1 MGKNCPS
8 PNESDI
14 TLNLALSEPEI
25 KGKARV
31 GEGKP
36 VAKREASGLS
46 A

>member
-1 MGKNCPS
+1 MGKSCPS

-25 KGKARV
+25 KEKDMV
-31 GEGKP
+31 GEGEQ
-36 VAKREASGLS
+36 VAEREASVLS